1 MGLNRSGIY
10 VKRKGNGE
18 ETCENLY
25 LMDLMDRQYR
35 KHPNWGVKRMKFWLQ
50 RKEIRVNLKRVRRL
64 LRLMGLEAIYPKP
77 RLSKGNPEHSI
88 YTYLLRNLDIKRPT
102 RSGARISRMCAWA
115 RASFISRS

>member
-1 MGLNRSGIY
+1 
-10 VKRKGNGE
+10 
-18 ETCENLY
+18 
-25 LMDLMDRQYR
+25 MDLMDRQYR

-64 LRLMGLEAIYPKP
+64 LRLMGLEAIYLKP
-77 RLSKGNPEHSI
+77 RLSKGNPEHRI